1 MSEDLRTMFW
11 KEWRSLVGGKARRQ
25 VLLTGGMLSIWA
37 VWFPIQMGG
46 EDFVS
51 DPLLMGII
59 TITMPMI
66 ITGIIVPDAI
76 AGERERHTLGTL
88 LASRLPDRAI
98 LYGKL
103 AFGVMLGW
111 FATPLLMLVGLVVAN
126 LVALDAAPLFYDPVV
141 LVVVLALGLLVA
153 LLTGSIGVFVSLR
166 ASTAQ

>member
-59 TITMPMI
+59 TIT
-66 ITGIIVPDAI
+66 
-76 AGERERHTLGTL
+76 
-88 LASRLPDRAI
+88 
-98 LYGKL
+98 
-103 AFGVMLGW
+103 
-111 FATPLLMLVGLVVAN
+111 
-126 LVALDAAPLFYDPVV
+126 
-141 LVVVLALGLLVA
+141 
-153 LLTGSIGVFVSLR
+153 
-166 ASTAQ
+166 STV